1 MRGRNRRLISMILMV
16 ALLWGIHMNVAAEE
30 PNPWEGMESELL
42 EDVLESESIWQNV
55 LRGTYLQTGTCKITN
70 KGNNRVLLSGS
81 TDAYQKCDSIVVT
94 VYLDRY
100 ENGEWVEVSS
110 ITNRANDALTVSTS
124 GYKTVTPGYYY
135 RARGYHTIY
144 KGNTTESAASLTDG
158 IWI

>member
-1 MRGRNRRLISMILMV
+1 MCSRSKRFISMILMIT
-16 ALLWGIHMNVAAEE
+16 LLLGIHLNVAAEE

-42 EDVLESESIWQNV
+42 EGALESESIWQNV

-81 TDAYQKCDSIVVT
+81 TDAYQKCDYIFVT

-100 ENGEWVEVSS
+100 ENGEWVEKGS
-110 ITNRANDALTVSTS
+110 ITNNAENALTVSTT

-135 RARGYHTIY
+135 RARGYYTIR